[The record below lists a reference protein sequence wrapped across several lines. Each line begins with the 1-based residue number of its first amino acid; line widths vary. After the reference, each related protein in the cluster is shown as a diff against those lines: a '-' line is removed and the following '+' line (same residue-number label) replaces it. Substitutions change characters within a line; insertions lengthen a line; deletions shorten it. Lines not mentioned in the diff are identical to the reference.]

1 MPSPRWLITL
11 TVLLLGACG
20 SESTT
25 EPGHVTL
32 ADLARGWQIVHWE
45 YSRASDPSD
54 KVDWVALTD
63 LSGSLAITSSGAFI
77 VTPRLPGGFG
87 QDFGQLTLQ
96 GDSLYWDGEDDEEWV
111 HLTLAGRTL
120 TLLWPE
126 DELIDMDLDGEPE
139 DARLRVVLEGD

>member
-1 MPSPRWLITL
+1 MPCPRSLITL

-20 SESTT
+20 SNSTT
-25 EPGHVTL
+25 EPGDITL
-32 ADLARGWQIVHWE
+32 AGLAGSWQIVHWE

-63 LSGSLAITSSGAFI
+63 LSGSLAITSSGAFT

-96 GDSLYWDGEDDEEWV
+96 GDSVYWDGEDDEEWV

-126 DELIDMDLDGEPE
+126 DELVDMDLDGEPE
-139 DARLRVVLEGD
+139 DTRLRVVLDGN